1 MSAEPEAG
9 ERMSAPRDAVVE
21 LRDADLAHL
30 DAIMT
35 LETATFATDAW
46 SREMMAAELA
56 ASHTR
61 YLVALADGSIVG
73 YAGLSVP
80 AGASQADI
88 QTIAVD
94 AGHRRLGI
102 GALLVRRML
111 DEARA
116 RRFDDV
122 LLEVRADN
130 PAAQRLYERHGFT
143 AIAVRPRYYQPDDV
157 DAIVM
162 RWQASP

>member
-1 MSAEPEAG
+1 
-9 ERMSAPRDAVVE
+9 
-21 LRDADLAHL
+21 
-30 DAIMT
+30 
-35 LETATFATDAW
+35 
-46 SREMMAAELA
+46 MMAAELA

-130 PAAQRLYERHGFT
+130 PAAQRLYERHGFA

>member
-1 MSAEPEAG
+1 MTVEPMSAEP
-9 ERMSAPRDAVVE
+9 VVL
-21 LRDADLAHL
+21 LRDADLVDL
-30 DAIMT
+30 EAIMA
-35 LETATFATDAW
+35 LETATFPTDAW

-56 ASHTR
+56 APHTR
-61 YLVALADGSIVG
+61 YLVALVEGVIVG
-73 YAGLSVP
+73 YAGLSAP
-80 AGASQADI
+80 TGASQADI

-116 RRFDDV
+116 RRVDDV

-130 PAAQRLYERHGFT
+130 PGAQRLYERHGFEP
-143 AIAVRPRYYQPDDV
+143 IAVRPRYYQPDDV
-157 DAIVM
+157 DAVVM
-162 RWQASP
+162 RWKAEP